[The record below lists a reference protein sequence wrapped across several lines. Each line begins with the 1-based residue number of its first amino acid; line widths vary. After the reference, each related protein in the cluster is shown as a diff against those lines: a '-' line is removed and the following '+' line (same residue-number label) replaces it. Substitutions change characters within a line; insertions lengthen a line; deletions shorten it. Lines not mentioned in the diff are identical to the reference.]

1 MRIFTGV
8 SSFKPAFIIIIIL
21 FWILSPKPVWPDTI
35 KTNIKKDEH
44 RPIII
49 KSNTLEINNQ
59 EKIVTFKGDV
69 NVQRD
74 DFVIDC
80 QQLDVYYNEHPSQ
93 AGANASANRIEKI
106 VATGLVK
113 ITQARG
119 GVATAGKTIYYQR
132 DEKMVLT
139 VNPVVRQGDNLI
151 GGDRIII
158 FLKENRSIV
167 ESFRDKKVKAV
178 IFPARKN
185 R

>member
-1 MRIFTGV
+1 MRIFTGI
-8 SSFKPAFIIIIIL
+8 STFKPAYIMVIIL
-21 FWILSPKPVWPDTI
+21 FWVLYPNSVWPDTI
-35 KTNIKKDEH
+35 KKNIKKDEQ

-49 KSNTLEINNQ
+49 KSKTLEINNQ
-59 EKIVTFKGDV
+59 VKIVTFTGDV
-69 NVQRD
+69 NVQKD
-74 DFVIDC
+74 DFVADC
-80 QQLDVYYNEHPSQ
+80 QQLDVYYNEHSSQ
-93 AGANASANRIEKI
+93 SGASASDSGIEKI

-119 GVATAGKTIYYQR
+119 GVATAGEVIYYQR

-139 VNPVVRQGDNLI
+139 ENPVVRQGDNLI
-151 GGDRIII
+151 EGDRIII
-158 FLKENRSIV
+158 FIKENRSIV